1 MSLTKYQMYGLVR
14 DKTTGKPKVDNPAH
28 LHPIQLGK
36 MSKSERDECGVH
48 SGDWARDAHG
58 IKRVEKQPNGD
69 WKAIDALV
77 AVSEIFDLSD
87 NPDETKLMLV
97 RPRCDVVADGMI
109 KAADVQ
115 PA

>member
-1 MSLTKYQMYGLVR
+1 MLGRYQMYGLVR

-28 LHPIQLGK
+28 LHPIQLGQ
-36 MSKSERDECGVH
+36 MSKAERDECGVW
-48 SGDWARDAHG
+48 SGDWCRDAQG

-77 AVSEIFDLSD
+77 AANEIFDLSD
-87 NPDETKLMLV
+87 NPDETKIMIV
-97 RPRCDVVADGMI
+97 KPRRDVAADGMI
-109 KAADVQ
+109 PAADVQ